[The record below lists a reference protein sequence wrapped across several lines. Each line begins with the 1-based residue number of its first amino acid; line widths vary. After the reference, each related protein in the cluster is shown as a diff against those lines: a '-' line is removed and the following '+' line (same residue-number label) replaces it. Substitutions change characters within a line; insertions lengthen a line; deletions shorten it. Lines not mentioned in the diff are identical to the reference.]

1 MTSCSGSRTGSI
13 ELKTSLERQ
22 IEARGVRVSAA
33 EQRDAQLA
41 PSRDP
46 AARWRQVEAER
57 ENCATIIAIEDLF
70 EAAQTFAKSRRGSS
84 PYRRN
89 RPVLHA
95 HAIRHTLAPECG
107 LFVFL
112 TKPR

>member
-22 IEARGVRVSAA
+22 IDARGVRVSAA

-41 PSRDP
+41 SSRDP

-84 PYRRN
+84 PTGGIALSYMPTPFDIRLRRN
-89 RPVLHA
+89 A
-95 HAIRHTLAPECG
+95 D
-107 LFVFL
+107 FSSS
-112 TKPR
+112 